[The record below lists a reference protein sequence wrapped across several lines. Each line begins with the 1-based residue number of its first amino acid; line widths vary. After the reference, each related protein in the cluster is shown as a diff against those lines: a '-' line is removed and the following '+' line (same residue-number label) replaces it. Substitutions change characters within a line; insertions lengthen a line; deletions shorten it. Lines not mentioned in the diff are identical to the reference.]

1 MSAKLETRVATL
13 ERELASL
20 REKVENPES
29 PWWKQNLGQFANDPI
44 YAEAMK
50 LGRAFREGQR
60 SDGQR
65 KPPSKVTT
73 SVRTL
78 GTASGL
84 LETSASLE
92 FQ

>member
-1 MSAKLETRVATL
+1 MSTKLETRVTTL

-20 REKVENPES
+20 KEKVENPES

-60 SDGQR
+60 PGGQR
-65 KPPSKVTT
+65 KPATKVTT
-73 SVRTL
+73 KGGTRVRARHRRAL
-78 GTASGL
+78 AD
-84 LETSASLE
+84 
-92 FQ
+92 

>member
-20 REKVENPES
+20 KDKVENAES

-60 SDGQR
+60 SGGQR
-65 KPPSKVTT
+65 KPVSKVTT
-73 SVRTL
+73 KGGTRVRARHRRAL
-78 GTASGL
+78 AD
-84 LETSASLE
+84 
-92 FQ
+92 